1 MAARTI
7 VILRSGTHGIG
18 RLGDPN
24 ADASLRR
31 CSPQNRI
38 GYNSRHMATFT
49 QLPGTL
55 DISMIQGD
63 EIEVDLDFDRDL
75 TGYTFSNSI
84 YVEAVLSGGGGGGFV
99 STVGSVATSF
109 AISIVNLST
118 GRINIGLSEIQTAA
132 LSPSINYRWFLRWVA
147 PGLVTRTVLSGTMTV
162 SAP

>member
-1 MAARTI
+1 
-7 VILRSGTHGIG
+7 
-18 RLGDPN
+18 
-24 ADASLRR
+24 
-31 CSPQNRI
+31 
-38 GYNSRHMATFT
+38 MATFT

-55 DISMIQGD
+55 DITMIQGD

-75 TGYTFSNSI
+75 TAYTFSNSI

>member
-1 MAARTI
+1 MST
-7 VILRSGTHGIG
+7 
-18 RLGDPN
+18 
-24 ADASLRR
+24 
-31 CSPQNRI
+31 
-38 GYNSRHMATFT
+38 YT
-49 QLPGTL
+49 QLPGVL
-55 DISMIQGD
+55 DIIFTQAD
-63 EIEVDLDFDRDL
+63 EITLDLDFDRDL

-99 STVGSVATSF
+99 STVGSVAKSF

-147 PGLVTRTVLSGTMTV
+147 PGLVTRTVLSGTLTV

>member
-1 MAARTI
+1 
-7 VILRSGTHGIG
+7 
-18 RLGDPN
+18 
-24 ADASLRR
+24 
-31 CSPQNRI
+31 
-38 GYNSRHMATFT
+38 MATFT

-63 EIEVDLDFDRDL
+63 EIEIDLDFSPRNL

-147 PGLVTRTVLSGTMTV
+147 PGLVTRTVLSGTLTV
-162 SAP
+162 NAP